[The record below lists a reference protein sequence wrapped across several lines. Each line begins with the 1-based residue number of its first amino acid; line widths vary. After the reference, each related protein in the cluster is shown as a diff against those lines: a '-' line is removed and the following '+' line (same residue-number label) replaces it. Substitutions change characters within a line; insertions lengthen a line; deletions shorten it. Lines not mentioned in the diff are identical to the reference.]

1 MEAGDLTMIHMRDLL
16 THLGEPR
23 WPWCHSE
30 VLMALLLHVGSE
42 GTLLRKGVDD
52 GEELSAN
59 TTSPT
64 QKETG
69 KRQESL
75 IIVKEPEILILP
87 VPSV

>member
-1 MEAGDLTMIHMRDLL
+1 MRDLL

-30 VLMALLLHVGSE
+30 VLTALLLHVGSE
-42 GTLLRKGVDD
+42 GTLLQKGVDD

-69 KRQESL
+69 KGQESL

-87 VPSV
+87 APSV